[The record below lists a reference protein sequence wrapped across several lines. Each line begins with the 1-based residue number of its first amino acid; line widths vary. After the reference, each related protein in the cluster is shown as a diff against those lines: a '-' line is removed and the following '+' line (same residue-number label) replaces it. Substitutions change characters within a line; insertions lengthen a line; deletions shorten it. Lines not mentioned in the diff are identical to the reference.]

1 MKTRVVTLDPIFSI
15 SPFAFWPEFKKALSY
30 LKQQGSQTLD
40 PFFPF
45 FLLVFGLNLRKA
57 LSNIK
62 QISNLSKSLKF
73 QHKIFFV

>member
-1 MKTRVVTLDPIFSI
+1 LLFGLNL
-15 SPFAFWPEFKKALSY
+15 KKALSY

-45 FLLVFGLNLRKA
+45 FLLVFGLNLRKP

-62 QISNLSKSLKF
+62 QISNFSKSLKF
-73 QHKIFFV
+73 QHKKFSV